1 MMRLPQLAAA
11 MLLSVVALAQ
21 VDLRPDAVVFSGSA
35 TNTTAPAFIDEARVR
50 RATAEWQTIEAE
62 GVRRGSARY
71 MLLMSDMDRRIRN
84 AVHKAAAD
92 ASKDLVVRQG
102 DVSDRK
108 GRPVVDLTDEVI
120 ARL

>member
-1 MMRLPQLAAA
+1 MIRLPQLAAA

-35 TNTTAPAFIDEARVR
+35 TNTTAPAVIDEARVR

>member
-1 MMRLPQLAAA
+1 
-11 MLLSVVALAQ
+11 V
-21 VDLRPDAVVFSGSA
+21 
-35 TNTTAPAFIDEARVR
+35 IDEARVR